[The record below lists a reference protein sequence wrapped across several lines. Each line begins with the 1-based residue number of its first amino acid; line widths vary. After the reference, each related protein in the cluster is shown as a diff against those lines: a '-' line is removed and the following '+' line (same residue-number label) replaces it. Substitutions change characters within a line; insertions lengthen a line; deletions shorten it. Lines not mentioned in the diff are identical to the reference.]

1 MMSSKIFKKW
11 YEINIYL
18 IILFSIWIYLL
29 MNGVLFVPYKY
40 YYYSTAVENTSV
52 YDIEILNKKIFL
64 SIFNDSRS
72 AIPFRNRQA
81 MTLET
86 LIDRETEKIKLISI
100 VIQGERGNKIYE
112 KNFNEKILTLKKYI
126 LESNISNKEN
136 GQYKYDLI
144 FKNKNLKA
152 RWNKFIKV
160 KVTFESGGEIFTKE
174 FQLDRKFNENT
185 VVIINQKD
193 CGRNDTEIKKILFG
207 ISVGF
212 MIFFDLL
219 LLVLIGYWFYFEYF

>member
-40 YYYSTAVENTSV
+40 YYYSTAVENTNV

-64 SIFNDSRS
+64 SIFDDSRS

-112 KNFNEKILTLKKYI
+112 KKFNEKILTLKKYI

-174 FQLDRKFNENT
+174 FQLDRKVNENT
-185 VVIINQKD
+185 VVIIN
-193 CGRNDTEIKKILFG
+193 
-207 ISVGF
+207 
-212 MIFFDLL
+212 
-219 LLVLIGYWFYFEYF
+219 

>member
-100 VIQGERGNKIYE
+100 IIQGERGNKIYE

-152 RWNKFIKV
+152 R
-160 KVTFESGGEIFTKE
+160 
-174 FQLDRKFNENT
+174 
-185 VVIINQKD
+185 
-193 CGRNDTEIKKILFG
+193 
-207 ISVGF
+207 
-212 MIFFDLL
+212 
-219 LLVLIGYWFYFEYF
+219 